1 MRPEAALVCADPKN
15 CCLEAGSWKLEAGSW
30 KLEGTLKL
38 EDER

>member
-15 CCLEAGSWKLEAGSW
+15 CCLEAGSWKLE
-30 KLEGTLKL
+30 GTLKL